1 VAEVGAVK
9 LKALRV
15 LYEETEDGRVYAL
28 NRLAGLL
35 ARSGIGW
42 NYAKMLLWEFYLLG
56 WLERPK
62 VGLYKV
68 NRARLKEYMEDYEAK
83 LARSKA
89 RARARGG
96 GSGPQG

>member
-1 VAEVGAVK
+1 VAEVGALK

-56 WLERPK
+56 LLERPK

-83 LARSKA
+83 LAKL
-89 RARARGG
+89 RARRGG
-96 GSGPQG
+96 GSGGG

>member
-1 VAEVGAVK
+1 VAEVGALK

-28 NRLAGLL
+28 NRLAELL

-56 WLERPK
+56 LLERPK

-68 NRARLKEYMEDYEAK
+68 NRVKLKEYMEDYEVKLAK
-83 LARSKA
+83 L
-89 RARARGG
+89 RARRGG
-96 GSGPQG
+96 GSSGG